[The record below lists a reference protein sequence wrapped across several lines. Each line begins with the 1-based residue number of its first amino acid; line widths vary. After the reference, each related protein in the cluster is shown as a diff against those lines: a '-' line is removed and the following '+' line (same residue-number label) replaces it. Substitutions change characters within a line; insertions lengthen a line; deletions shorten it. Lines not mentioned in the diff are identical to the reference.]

1 MKFKIAAFISLVIP
15 VVLLV
20 IILIEKHQLERSL
33 VLRSGTLIASKRIST
48 GARSDVIYRHRL
60 KSFRPYLEGTF
71 SGIVS
76 FLVSDKTKQ
85 IYQDPPEGT
94 ISKDLYWL
102 NPRLKS
108 EAEREAHFYTLKNAA
123 IDHPGAIP
131 YISLRLVSEGES
143 KLSYQAEVLRYVL
156 QEQIGLWV
164 LFAVMIIN
172 ILFFS
177 AALVK
182 FQDNK
187 VYVRLFF
194 IVFIFHLILVLY

>member
-1 MKFKIAAFISLVIP
+1 MRFKLAALISLAIP
-15 VVLLV
+15 VLLLV
-20 IILIEKHQLERSL
+20 IILIKKHDLESSL
-33 VLRSGTLIASKRIST
+33 VLRSGTLIESRRISA
-48 GARSDVIYRHRL
+48 GAKSDVLYRHRL
-60 KSFRPYLEGTF
+60 KSFQPYLEGTF
-71 SGIVS
+71 SGMVG
-76 FLVSDKTKQ
+76 FLVSNKIKS

-94 ISKDLYWL
+94 VSKDLYWL

-108 EAEREAHFYTLKNAA
+108 EAERRAYFYTLEDT
-123 IDHPGAIP
+123 IDHQASIP
-131 YISLRLVSEGES
+131 YIGLRLASEGES

-172 ILFFS
+172 ILVFS
-177 AALVK
+177 TALVK

-187 VYVRLFF
+187 VYVRLFL

>member
-15 VVLLV
+15 VLLLV
-20 IILIEKHQLERSL
+20 IILMEKHHLEKSL
-33 VLRSGTLIASKRIST
+33 VLRSGTLIESKRISR
-48 GARSDVIYRHRL
+48 GARSDVVYRHRL
-60 KSFRPYLEGTF
+60 KSFQPYLEGTF

-76 FLVSDKTKQ
+76 FLVSNKTKQ

-94 ISKDLYWL
+94 VSEDLYWL

-108 EAEREAHFYTLKNAA
+108 EAERKANFYTLKDSSV
-123 IDHPGAIP
+123 DHPGAIP
-131 YISLRLVSEGES
+131 YIGLRLASEGEK
-143 KLSYQAEVLRYVL
+143 KLSYEAELFRYVL

-187 VYVRLFF
+187 AYVRLFF